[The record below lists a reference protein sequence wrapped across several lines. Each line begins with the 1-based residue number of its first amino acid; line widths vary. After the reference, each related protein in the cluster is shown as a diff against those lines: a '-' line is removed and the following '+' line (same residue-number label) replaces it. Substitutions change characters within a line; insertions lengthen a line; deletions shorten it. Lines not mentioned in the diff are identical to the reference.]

1 MELYRIEPDNMTRI
15 SERDLNEEEQ
25 LENRLVR
32 TEAAQI
38 GDVELLYVGR
48 QGTVETGGIF
58 DILAIDELGN
68 TVVVELKRDEAP
80 RSVITQALEYASE
93 IQNAEYSYLNSRYES
108 FLREEQGYDD
118 EPLSLQE
125 AHADHFDLDEP
136 LSARE
141 FNNEQR
147 LIIVAS
153 EFDDD
158 KLLNM
163 ADFLRDHDIDV
174 IAVEHSTYRDDDSDI
189 ELLATDAI
197 RRPLTQEPSTAGGS
211 DHHPQPWKDDG
222 KEWHLKEKTNPETS
236 ELLEEVVNRLS
247 TIDFLQKPSWG
258 QRYYIAF
265 DDQNG
270 ERQFTI
276 NTQATQI
283 KIRIRKLLDSPEDR
297 REIANQIGIPEENI
311 EQTAN
316 SRDQPRVIIRCRPD
330 YDIKLSALRDE
341 VEQLLSSSAD

>member
-15 SERDLNEEEQ
+15 SERDLDEEEQ

-93 IQNAEYSYLNSRYES
+93 IQNAEYDYLNSRYES

-147 LIIVAS
+147 LILVAS

-163 ADFLRDHDIDV
+163 ADFLRNHDIDV
-174 IAVEHSTYRDDDSDI
+174 IAVEHSTYRDDDADI

-197 RRPLTQEPSTAGGS
+197 RRPLNQEPSTAGDRDSHSRMYGR
-211 DHHPQPWKDDG
+211 
-222 KEWHLKEKTNPETS
+222 EWHIKEKPNPETG
-236 ELLEEVVNRLS
+236 ELIEEVVNQLS
-247 TIDFLQKPSWG
+247 KIESIREPSWSQKP
-258 QRYYIAF
+258 YVAF
-265 DDQNG
+265 ADQSG
-270 ERQFTI
+270 KRRFVVS
-276 NTQATQI
+276 TQTTLL
-283 KIRIRKLLDSPEDR
+283 KIRIRELVTDSER
-297 REIANQIGIPEENI
+297 QREIANRIGIP
-311 EQTAN
+311 
-316 SRDQPRVIIRCRPD
+316 D
-330 YDIKLSALRDE
+330 DE
-341 VEQLLSSSAD
+341 VEQKRADRDDPRFQIRCKPEYNIDVSTLREEVEELILTSAD

>member
-15 SERDLNEEEQ
+15 SEQDLNEEEQ

-68 TVVVELKRDEAP
+68 TVIVELKRDEAP

-93 IQNAEYSYLNSRYES
+93 IQNAEYDYLNSRYES
-108 FLREEQGYDD
+108 FLKEEQGYDN
-118 EPLSLQE
+118 EHLSLQE

-136 LSARE
+136 LSPRE

-147 LIIVAS
+147 LILVAS
-153 EFDDD
+153 KFDDD

-163 ADFLRDHDIDV
+163 VDFLRNHDIDV
-174 IAVEHSTYRDDDSDI
+174 IAVEHSTFRDDDSDI

-197 RRPLTQEPSTAGGS
+197 RRPLAQEPSTTGGS
-211 DHHPQPWKDDG
+211 DHPSQPWKYDG
-222 KEWHLKEKTNPETS
+222 KEWHLSEKTNPETS
-236 ELLEEVVNRLS
+236 ELLEKIVDELS
-247 TIDFLQKPSWG
+247 MIDSLQKPSWN

-265 DDQNG
+265 DDQN
-270 ERQFTI
+270 RQRRFTI
-276 NTQATQI
+276 TTQATQL
-283 KIRIRKLLDSPEDR
+283 KIRIREVVSDPEEQ
-297 REIANQIGIPEENI
+297 REIANQIGVPEDDV
-311 EQTAN
+311 EQTTN
-316 SRDQPRVIIRCRPD
+316 NRGDPRFVIRCRPD
-330 YDIKLSALRDE
+330 YDINLSALHEE